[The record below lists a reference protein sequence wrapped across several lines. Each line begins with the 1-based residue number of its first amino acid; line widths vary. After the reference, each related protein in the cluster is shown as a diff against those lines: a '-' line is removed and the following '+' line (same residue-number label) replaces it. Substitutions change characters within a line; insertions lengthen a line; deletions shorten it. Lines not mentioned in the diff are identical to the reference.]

1 MSHSICKICSNSVGN
16 KIHVVKEMMLGLRE
30 EFDYIECTNC
40 GALSLVDIPKDLS
53 KYYPHNKYYSFYNI
67 NHNLIIAFIKNQLLN
82 KLLKY
87 YRGRFNL
94 IGKILSYNYN
104 LNRKYSWVSN
114 LKDIPFASKILDIGS
129 GSGKYLL
136 ELFQLGY
143 QDITGIDPYNP
154 TDIILNNSVTVYNY
168 DIENLKE
175 KYDFILM
182 NHSLEHMINQDH
194 IFLELKR
201 LLNPGGKVLIRI
213 PFIGHAWELYGV
225 NWYQIDAPRHM
236 TIHSINS
243 FRLLCDKYNFN
254 IDLIVH
260 DSSDYQFK
268 FSEQYTKDLTLF
280 EDGNFS
286 KLTFKNWRKKAN
298 ELNLSNMGDQ
308 VSIMISKANK

>member
-1 MSHSICKICSNSVGN
+1 MAYSICKICSNSVDN
-16 KIHVVKEMMLGLRE
+16 KIHVVKEMMLGLSE
-30 EFDYIECTNC
+30 EFDYMECAKC

-53 KYYPHNKYYSFYNI
+53 KYYPHNKYYSFYNT
-67 NHNLIIAFIKNQLLN
+67 NHNLIIAFIKHQLLN

-87 YRGRFNL
+87 YRGHFNL

-143 QDITGIDPYNP
+143 KDITGIDPYNP
-154 TDIILNNSVTVYNY
+154 TDIILNNSVTVYNC

-236 TIHSINS
+236 TIHSIKS
-243 FRLLCDKYNFN
+243 FKILCNKHNLEIQF
-254 IDLIVH
+254 IAQ
-260 DSSDYQFK
+260 DSNDYQFK
-268 FSEQYTKDLTLF
+268 FSEQYRLNLALF
-280 EDGNFS
+280 ENAHFS
-286 KLTFKNWRKKAN
+286 KNTYINWRKKAAK
-298 ELNLSNMGDQ
+298 LNTENKGDQ
-308 VSIMISKANK
+308 VSIMLKN

>member
-1 MSHSICKICSNSVGN
+1 MAHSICKICSNSIDN

-30 EFDYIECTNC
+30 QFDYMECAKC
-40 GALSLVDIPKDLS
+40 GALCLVDIPKDLS
-53 KYYPHNKYYSFYNI
+53 KYYPHNKYYSFNKIKHNNFI
-67 NHNLIIAFIKNQLLN
+67 NFLKNLLLNQLF
-82 KLLKY
+82 KFY
-87 YRGRFNL
+87 IGRVNL

-114 LKDIPFASKILDIGS
+114 LKDIPFESKILDIGS
-129 GSGKYLL
+129 GNGKYLL

-154 TDIILNNSVTVYNY
+154 TNIKLNNAVTILNCH
-168 DIENLKE
+168 IENLKD

-182 NHSLEHMINQDH
+182 NHSLEHMIDQNH

-213 PFIGHAWELYGV
+213 PFIGNAWEQYGV
-225 NWYQIDAPRHM
+225 YWYQIDAPRHM
-236 TIHSINS
+236 AIHSINS
-243 FRLLCDKYNFN
+243 FRHLCDKYNLN

-286 KLTFKNWRKKAN
+286 KMTYKNWRKKAN
-298 ELNLSNMGDQ
+298 ELNSSNMGDQ
-308 VSIMISKANK
+308 VSIMISKAV

>member
-1 MSHSICKICSNSVGN
+1 MSHSICKICSNSVDN

-30 EFDYIECTNC
+30 QFDYMECANC
-40 GALSLVDIPKDLS
+40 GALSLVHIPIDLS
-53 KYYPHNKYYSFYNI
+53 KYYPHNKYYSFYNT
-67 NHNLIIAFIKNQLLN
+67 NHNFIIAFIKNQLLN

-143 QDITGIDPYNP
+143 KDITGIDPYNP
-154 TDIILNNSVTVYNY
+154 TNIKLNNSVTVYNC
-168 DIENLKE
+168 DIENLKD

-182 NHSLEHMINQDH
+182 NHSLEHMINQDQ

-236 TIHSINS
+236 TIHSLKSLKI
-243 FRLLCDKYNFN
+243 LCNRHNLEIQF
-254 IDLIVH
+254 IAH
-260 DSSDYQFK
+260 DSNDYQFK
-268 FSEQYTKDLTLF
+268 FSEQYRLNLALF
-280 EDGNFS
+280 ENAHFS
-286 KLTFKNWRKKAN
+286 KNSYINWQKKATK
-298 ELNLSNMGDQ
+298 LNTENKGDQ
-308 VSIMISKANK
+308 VSIMLKN